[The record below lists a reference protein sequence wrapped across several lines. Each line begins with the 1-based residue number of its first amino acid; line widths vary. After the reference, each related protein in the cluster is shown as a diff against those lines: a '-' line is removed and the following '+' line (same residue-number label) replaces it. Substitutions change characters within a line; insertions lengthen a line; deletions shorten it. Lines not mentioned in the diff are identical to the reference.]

1 MAKSIKNGKIS
12 ITYKKLGR
20 EKAYGLADDFEVVID
35 SRLKGKKHLEILIHE
50 CLHYLYPKA
59 SEEEVI
65 EKSIKLTKTLW
76 HEGYR
81 RTDNNEQTPLQDGT
95 L

>member
-1 MAKSIKNGKIS
+1 MAKSTNPRIK

-20 EKAYGLADDFEVVID
+20 ERAYGLADYDGVLVD
-35 SRLKGKKHLEILIHE
+35 SRISGKKHLEILLHE

-59 SEEEVI
+59 SEAEVI
-65 EKSIKLTKTLW
+65 AKSIRLTKTLW

-81 RTDNNEQTPLQDGT
+81 RIDNNEQTPLQDGT